1 MTRRHIAQLTL
12 TSAALFV
19 VVMPAPEELM
29 DPVLR
34 QLDPLLDDEALVDRV
49 LEVQRRRRPQ
59 SARRGRPGT
68 PATVVLRLLVLKHLR
83 GWSYDQLEW
92 EVTGNLVYRRFCR
105 IDAGKV
111 PDAKTILR
119 QGQLLDGPVLREL
132 FDRITHLAVER
143 KVTVGRRMRVD
154 TTVVE
159 APIRYPTDS
168 GLCEDVVRVMR
179 RYMERLVAAGV
190 RLSFPLRHVGRSVS
204 RRMREIGQ
212 ALRLRGDAAKEAIKK
227 PYRGLLRVT
236 GRLVRQG
243 NKAAQAAKDQL
254 GALPEAAR
262 AAVGR
267 VLAQLETMLPRAQQ
281 VLQQTRGRVIRGVTN
296 SKEKLISVFEP
307 YAQILRRGKLHKPTE
322 FGMLVKVQEAEHGI
336 VTDVDLVP
344 GKADAPLLVPSVER
358 HIAVCGRPPKN
369 RRDRSRLLLMRR
381 RAEATRARRPPRR
394 DPQTRLPLQGARRSR
409 EAALVPQ
416 SSSLARG
423 R

>member
-12 TSAALFV
+12 TSAALFA

-179 RYMERLVAAGV
+179 RYMGRLVAPGV

-204 RRMREIGQ
+204 RRMRGPSRSRRPIRGASRRVPCRLRPQSKEGVTTHANASRLRAGCAGGARWLQQQRGGRRSQWWKRQDLAHEGADRRRLQ
-212 ALRLRGDAAKEAIKK
+212 AL
-227 PYRGLLRVT
+227 
-236 GRLVRQG
+236 
-243 NKAAQAAKDQL
+243 
-254 GALPEAAR
+254 
-262 AAVGR
+262 
-267 VLAQLETMLPRAQQ
+267 
-281 VLQQTRGRVIRGVTN
+281 
-296 SKEKLISVFEP
+296 
-307 YAQILRRGKLHKPTE
+307 
-322 FGMLVKVQEAEHGI
+322 
-336 VTDVDLVP
+336 
-344 GKADAPLLVPSVER
+344 
-358 HIAVCGRPPKN
+358 
-369 RRDRSRLLLMRR
+369 
-381 RAEATRARRPPRR
+381 
-394 DPQTRLPLQGARRSR
+394 
-409 EAALVPQ
+409 
-416 SSSLARG
+416 
-423 R
+423 